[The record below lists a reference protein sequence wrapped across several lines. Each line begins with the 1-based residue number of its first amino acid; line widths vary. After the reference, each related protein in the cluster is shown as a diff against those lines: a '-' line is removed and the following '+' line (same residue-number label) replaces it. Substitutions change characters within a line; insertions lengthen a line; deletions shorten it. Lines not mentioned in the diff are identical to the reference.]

1 MIHGKILGNFSVV
14 MRPCGIISAHFILCF
29 YQCSHVL
36 LFTTSPLSLRK
47 EVLPQQSLE
56 VRLEMLG
63 DFTVVLAKDSVL
75 RDLEKPSHSAEKAA
89 TDFLRKLWG
98 IIKQN
103 LVRLLRNESLTHNCI
118 FLPFPSIYS
127 KLPSV

>member
-1 MIHGKILGNFSVV
+1 MGIFSVV
-14 MRPCGIISAHFILCF
+14 MRPCGIISAHFVPCF
-29 YQCSHVL
+29 ISVL
-36 LFTTSPLSLRK
+36 LFHCLSLLLCPSGK
-47 EVLPQQSLE
+47 KSSYSSLE

-63 DFTVVLAKDSVL
+63 DFAVVLAKDSVM
-75 RDLEKPSHSAEKAA
+75 RDLEKPHSTENTA

-103 LVRLLRNESLTHNCI
+103 LVHILQNESLMHNCI
-118 FLPFPSIYS
+118 LLPFRSIYS